1 MELNELLKRYR
12 NGEVSEEE
20 LLRHLRLDH
29 LETLEGRF
37 AYDLARDAR
46 AGFPEAILAL
56 RKTPGD
62 IAKILGTVLQKRD
75 RIFVTRLDAPK
86 MKRVRT
92 LARREG
98 LSEEKYDLAYHESS
112 GLLVAKRKGSKAQGL
127 ECCVG
132 IIAGGTSDIP
142 VAEEAQVVCEESGLK
157 TIVACDVG
165 VAGLHRLFL
174 PLKKMIDEDA
184 DVLIV
189 VAGMEGALPSVVKGL
204 VDVPV
209 IGVPTSVGYGYMAGQ
224 SALISMLN
232 SCVPGL
238 VVTNIDN
245 GFGAA
250 AAAFIICSRISKRR
264 RKR

>member
-1 MELNELLKRYR
+1 MELNELLKRYK

-20 LLRHLRLDH
+20 LLRQLRLDH

-46 AGFPEAILAL
+46 AGFPEAVLAIK
-56 RKTPGD
+56 KTPSD

-75 RIFVTRLDAPK
+75 RIFVTRLDAQK
-86 MKRVRT
+86 VKQVAV
-92 LARREG
+92 LARRGG
-98 LSEEKYDLAYHESS
+98 LHDAKYDLDYHEDSA
-112 GLLVAKRKGSKAQGL
+112 LLVAKRKGSKPPDLG
-127 ECCVG
+127 CRVG
-132 IIAGGTSDIP
+132 IIAAGTSDIP

-157 TIVACDVG
+157 TMMACDVG

-174 PLKKMIDEDA
+174 PLKKMVDEDV

-189 VAGMEGALPSVVKGL
+189 VAGMEGALPSVIKGL

-209 IGVPTSVGYGYMAGQ
+209 IGVPTSIGYGYMAGQ

-250 AAAFIICSRISKRR
+250 AAAFIICSRISKRMQR
-264 RKR
+264 

>member
-1 MELNELLKRYR
+1 MQLNELLKRYK
-12 NGEVSEEE
+12 NGKVSEEE

-56 RKTPGD
+56 RKTPDD
-62 IAKILGTVLQKRD
+62 IAKILRTVLQKKD
-75 RIFVTRLDAPK
+75 RVFVTRLDPEK
-86 MKRVRT
+86 MEKVRA
-92 LARREG
+92 LAKKEG
-98 LSEEKYDLAYHESS
+98 LSEKEYDLAYHESS
-112 GLLVAKRKGSKAQGL
+112 GLLVAKREKTKAKDLG
-127 ECCVG
+127 CCVG
-132 IIAGGTSDIP
+132 IVAGGTSDIP
-142 VAEEAQVVCEESGLK
+142 VAEEAQIVCEESGLK
-157 TIVACDVG
+157 TIMACDVG
-165 VAGLHRLFL
+165 VAGLHRLFM
-174 PLKKMIDEDA
+174 PLKKMVDEDA